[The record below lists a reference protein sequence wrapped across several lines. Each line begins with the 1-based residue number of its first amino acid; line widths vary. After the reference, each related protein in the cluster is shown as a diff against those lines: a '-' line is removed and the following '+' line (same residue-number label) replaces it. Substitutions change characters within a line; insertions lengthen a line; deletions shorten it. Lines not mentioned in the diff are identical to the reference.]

1 MRNPEPFS
9 CFAPEVLALMRRI
22 GPVWSRDSARHR
34 DLTLEA
40 LDPYLRAAPKVEV
53 RRNLPYGAH
62 PRQILDL
69 YLPAKLSAA
78 PIVVFVHGGA
88 FVRGDKDI
96 NQFVYGNVTTWFA
109 RQGWLA
115 VNLEYRLAPAAPYPS
130 GIQDIAEAIA
140 WLGHHAA
147 AYGGDPASIFLIGH
161 SAGGAHVAGYA
172 YDPQPGYRGKGIRG
186 VALISSRV
194 RADALPE
201 NPNADAVRAYYGA
214 DEDLFGVRSPVTH
227 AADSAVPTLVAMAE
241 FENPLLD
248 VYSVELAWR
257 RGMARRRVEPVLRLP
272 NHNHISIVAH
282 FNTEE
287 EILGRTIFEFFSAQL
302 DLAV

>member
-9 CFAPEVLALMRRI
+9 CFAPEVLALMKRI
-22 GPVWSRDSARHR
+22 GPVWSKDSAKHR
-34 DLTLEA
+34 DLTLAA
-40 LDPYLRAAPKVEV
+40 LEPYLSAAPAVDV
-53 RRNLPYGAH
+53 RRGISYGTH
-62 PRQILDL
+62 PRQVMDL
-69 YLPAKLSAA
+69 YLPPASARGPA
-78 PIVVFVHGGA
+78 PVVVFVHGGA

-115 VNLEYRLAPAAPYPS
+115 VNMEYRLAPEAAYPS
-130 GIQDIAEAIA
+130 GIHDLADVVA
-140 WLGHHAA
+140 WLGRSASDH
-147 AYGGDPASIFLIGH
+147 GGDPQRIFLVGH

-172 YDPQPGYRGKGIRG
+172 YDPHPGYLGKGIRG

-201 NPNADAVRAYYGA
+201 NPNAGAVQAYYGA
-214 DEDLFGVRSPVTH
+214 DESLYATRSPVSH
-227 AADSAVPTLVAMAE
+227 AADSPMPTFVAMAE

-248 VYSVELAWR
+248 VYSLELAYR
-257 RGMARRRVEPVLRLP
+257 RSVAQRRAAAILRLP
-272 NHNHISIVAH
+272 HHNHISIVAH

-287 EILGRTIFEFFSAQL
+287 EILGRAILDFFAMQQ
-302 DLAV
+302 